1 MAAAVVCRNRK
12 RSFVDEI
19 QPAYKKSRSSL
30 SAMASRFSY
39 SPPVQPGPLDQLRAV
54 FPDTEIQPLE
64 RALKES
70 GNDLGL
76 AVMRIHLH
84 LEQVKENANMDNKW
98 VDLIVKEMIGATNI
112 DDAKTRTA
120 TMLETLVKSM
130 SSRVSAQAAE
140 DFGKENLMLK
150 ERNEVLVRENVV
162 LKRAVGIQFE
172 RQKEN
177 DLQIQELHQLKQ
189 LVGRYQ
195 EQLQSLEMNNYALKL
210 HLSRAQNNNPMPGR
224 IHPDV
229 F

>member
-19 QPAYKKSRSSL
+19 QPAYKKSRC
-30 SAMASRFSY
+30 SY
-39 SPPVQPGPLDQLRAV
+39 SPPVQPGPLDQLRSV
-54 FPDTEIQPLE
+54 FPDTEIQLLE

-76 AVMRIHLH
+76 AVKRIHGLH
-84 LEQVKENANMDNKW
+84 LEHVNENAHMDNSSEW
-98 VDLIVKEMIGATNI
+98 VDLIVKEMNCATNI
-112 DDAKTRTA
+112 DDAKTRAA
-120 TMLETLVKSM
+120 TVLETLVKSI
-130 SSRVSAQAAE
+130 SSRASAQAVE
-140 DFGKENLMLK
+140 DFRKENSTLK
-150 ERNEVLVRENVV
+150 EQNEVLVRENVV

-177 DLQIQELHQLKQ
+177 DVQIQELHQLKQ
-189 LVGRYQ
+189 LVARYQ

-210 HLSRAQNNNPMPGR
+210 HLNRAQNNNPMPGR
-224 IHPDV
+224 LHPDV